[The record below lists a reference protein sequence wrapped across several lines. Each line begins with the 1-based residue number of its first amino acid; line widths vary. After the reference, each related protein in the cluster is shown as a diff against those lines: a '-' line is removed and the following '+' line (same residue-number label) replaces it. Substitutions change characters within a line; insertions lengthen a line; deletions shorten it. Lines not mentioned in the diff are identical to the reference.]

1 MTMEW
6 TAAAICDK
14 SDEIGVRVMSWLGGD
29 DSTGGVRVFGGGSDY
44 PWWEEQ
50 PPINRTIRCQGGHIP
65 EYQAVTAVICAM
77 FLVFGVVYCLFGY
90 RCFKAVMFLTGFLFA
105 SVVVYLICLSEALLP
120 LIGNA
125 GVALGAGVLFGL
137 ITMLVQYVGL
147 FMTGFHTGLFL
158 GVALVAA
165 VYPWWVPPSVW
176 AVVGMLLSSGLL
188 MAVLTLY
195 FQKGLTIIGTAV
207 SGGAIMAATLDYF
220 VEELLMVEWFRD
232 RLMSAVSEP
241 PCWFSWLLVAVWPFM
256 VIVGSITQWRISGK
270 GIYHQQMVPSVK
282 SRNVSLHRLRSR
294 EARAELRQK
303 KYRYLYQVRTAH
315 GDIISQ
321 VNMPVSEISHLRD
334 SEDALRVGMFVEL
347 EKVCSI
353 KAIERVRN
361 RGQLVLKPWN
371 VVTKEYIQSLQRKA
385 YPACDNGT
393 LQSDSTHTTMLPS
406 DQTQL
411 APLTESEDEGGVTSS
426 GGFYPQ
432 EEETEP
438 IATAGAS
445 RSSAAS
451 VSQSRSAHPRS
462 QSPPPT
468 TSGLQQRDYR
478 FGSPNLHPTPPPS
491 PASPEPSI
499 NFREP

>member
-1 MTMEW
+1 MRKNIDPQKLNVNLSRMLRCLVCEV
-6 TAAAICDK
+6 A
-14 SDEIGVRVMSWLGGD
+14 SDNNEEVGVMSWLGGD

-165 VYPWWVPPSVW
+165 VYPWAPPSVW

-321 VNMPVSEISHLRD
+321 
-334 SEDALRVGMFVEL
+334 
-347 EKVCSI
+347 
-353 KAIERVRN
+353 
-361 RGQLVLKPWN
+361 
-371 VVTKEYIQSLQRKA
+371 EYIQSLQRKA

-432 EEETEP
+432 EEESEP
-438 IATAGAS
+438 IATAGVS

-451 VSQSRSAHPRS
+451 VCQSRSAHPRS

>member
-1 MTMEW
+1 
-6 TAAAICDK
+6 
-14 SDEIGVRVMSWLGGD
+14 
-29 DSTGGVRVFGGGSDY
+29 
-44 PWWEEQ
+44 
-50 PPINRTIRCQGGHIP
+50 
-65 EYQAVTAVICAM
+65 
-77 FLVFGVVYCLFGY
+77 
-90 RCFKAVMFLTGFLFA
+90 
-105 SVVVYLICLSEALLP
+105 
-120 LIGNA
+120 
-125 GVALGAGVLFGL
+125 
-137 ITMLVQYVGL
+137 MLVIKDAYL
-147 FMTGFHTGLFL
+147 MFR
-158 GVALVAA
+158 
-165 VYPWWVPPSVW
+165 WVPPSVW

-321 VNMPVSEISHLRD
+321 
-334 SEDALRVGMFVEL
+334 
-347 EKVCSI
+347 
-353 KAIERVRN
+353 
-361 RGQLVLKPWN
+361 
-371 VVTKEYIQSLQRKA
+371 EYIQSLQRKA

>member
-1 MTMEW
+1 
-6 TAAAICDK
+6 
-14 SDEIGVRVMSWLGGD
+14 MSWLGGD

-321 VNMPVSEISHLRD
+321 
-334 SEDALRVGMFVEL
+334 
-347 EKVCSI
+347 
-353 KAIERVRN
+353 
-361 RGQLVLKPWN
+361 
-371 VVTKEYIQSLQRKA
+371 EYIQSLQRKA